1 MARKNPI
8 QPADDKDWM
17 ARDDARTLAL
27 AEEIKANAARL
38 KAAAAQAKKMLAEK
52 QSEAKAL
59 DKIAKVLGGK

>member
-38 KAAAAQAKKMLAEK
+38 KAAAAQAKKMLAE
-52 QSEAKAL
+52 
-59 DKIAKVLGGK
+59 